1 MVYIYILKLTNCKY
15 YVGKT
20 TNPKIRFDD
29 HFNFSGS
36 NWTKKNKPIQ
46 IEQIIPDCD
55 DFDEDKYTIKY
66 MEKYGINNVRG
77 GSFCQDKLSNDNKKT
92 IEKMING
99 ATDKCYICGKTG
111 HFANKCTENDDNIEY
126 LNILKNSFV
135 NECKKITNTDEVS
148 GEDIVKI
155 QNKILGFTINN
166 LSISRVYGMCQKIN
180 NIKDNNDYG
189 EGLEYIPD
197 YRNGINYI
205 NYINGF
211 VQILEKSLDKKD
223 STNIK
228 NKYCKA
234 KKSKETKFQ
243 CSYCNKLFD
252 TKNGATFH
260 ENIHCKVKKQ
270 ILCPK
275 VGKYRESKSSNII
288 YINSD
293 ESDNDESDNDES
305 DNDDDYDNV
314 NRKSWYESSEE
325 EIEDDD
331 NYTKKKG
338 TKCYRCGRTGHW
350 ASKCYA
356 TKHIKGH
363 FI

>member
-1 MVYIYILKLTNCKY
+1 MYIYILKLTNCKY

-20 TNPKIRFDD
+20 TNPKIRLDD

-46 IEQIIPDCD
+46 IEKIIPDCD

-77 GSFCQDKLSNDNKKT
+77 GSFCQNQLSDDNKKT

-111 HFANKCTENDDNIEY
+111 HFANKCTENDDNIEI

-135 NECKKITNTDEVS
+135 NECKKITKTDEVS

-155 QNKILGFTINN
+155 QSKILGFTI
-166 LSISRVYGMCQKIN
+166 SISRVYGMCQKIN
-180 NIKDNNDYG
+180 NIKDNYIDNNIDNNDYG
-189 EGLEYIPD
+189 EGFEYILD
-197 YRNGINYI
+197 YCNGINYI
-205 NYINGF
+205 NYINGY

-223 STNIK
+223 SINKK

-234 KKSKETKFQ
+234 KKSKETKFP

-270 ILCPK
+270 IVCPE

-293 ESDNDESDNDES
+293 ESDSYESDNDE
-305 DNDDDYDNV
+305 DYDDYDDEDYDDYDN
-314 NRKSWYESSEE
+314 
-325 EIEDDD
+325 

-338 TKCYRCGRTGHW
+338 TKCYRCGRNGHW